1 MGGVFGVEFTAWCL
15 GAQRRFLISMNESVK
30 TAGVLLVEVVSINE
44 PATCWVLVWG
54 ESFLVFLVVEVVLI
68 NKPAASP
75 ALVL

>member
-15 GAQRRFLISMNESVK
+15 GVQKGLLISMNESVK
-30 TAGVLLVEVVSINE
+30 TAGVLMVGVVSINE
-44 PATCWVLVWG
+44 PATCWILVWG
-54 ESFLVFLVVEVVLI
+54 VLFLVFQVVEVALI

>member
-1 MGGVFGVEFTAWCL
+1 
-15 GAQRRFLISMNESVK
+15 MNESVK
-30 TAGVLLVEVVSINE
+30 TAGVLLVEVVLIKE
-44 PATCWVLVWG
+44 PATCWVLVLG

>member
-1 MGGVFGVEFTAWCL
+1 
-15 GAQRRFLISMNESVK
+15 MNESVK